1 MDANTV
7 VAVCAT
13 VIAVASLGV
22 SVSEARA
29 TRKHNRLSVQPL
41 LGLTTT
47 FPAGGTAGL
56 RLSNSGLGPARITNT
71 TLMVDGR
78 SRGDFSRTSVDEL
91 RSDLSVQPHAT
102 TLGGH
107 PFLDT
112 GYQQFL
118 LSVDS
123 YDPSLHAEFRDLI
136 ERHLQIEIQYDSIY
150 GGERFTAGYHR
161 DR

>member
-1 MDANTV
+1 MDASTII
-7 VAVCAT
+7 AICAT
-13 VIAVASLGV
+13 VIAVISVGV

-47 FPAGGTAGL
+47 FPVGGTAGL
-56 RLSNSGLGPARITNT
+56 RLTNSGLGPARITNT
-71 TLMVDGR
+71 KLMVDGT
-78 SRGDFSRTSVDEL
+78 SRGDFSRPCVDEL
-91 RSDLSVQPHAT
+91 RSDLSVRPHAT

-112 GYQQFL
+112 GYEQFL

-123 YDPSLHAEFRDLI
+123 YDPSLHTEFRDLI
-136 ERHLQIEIQYDSIY
+136 ERHLQLEIQYDSIY
-150 GGERFTAGYHR
+150 GGERFTAAWH
-161 DR
+161 

>member
-7 VAVCAT
+7 VAICAT
-13 VIAVASLGV
+13 VIAVISLGV

-47 FPAGGTAGL
+47 FPVGGTAGL
-56 RLSNSGLGPARITNT
+56 RLTNSGLGPARITNT
-71 TLMVDGR
+71 KLMVDGK
-78 SRGDFSRTSVDEL
+78 SRGDFSRPSVDEL
-91 RSDLSVQPHAT
+91 RSDLSVRPHAT

-112 GYQQFL
+112 GN
-118 LSVDS
+118 
-123 YDPSLHAEFRDLI
+123 E
-136 ERHLQIEIQYDSIY
+136 
-150 GGERFTAGYHR
+150 
-161 DR
+161 

>member
-7 VAVCAT
+7 VAICAT

-22 SVSEARA
+22 SVSESRA

-41 LGLTTT
+41 LGLTTI
-47 FPAGGTAGL
+47 FPVGGTAGL
-56 RLSNSGLGPARITNT
+56 RLTNSGLGPARITNT
-71 TLMVDGR
+71 RLMVDGK
-78 SRGDFSRTSVDEL
+78 SRGDFSRPSVDEL
-91 RSDLSVQPHAT
+91 RSDLSVRPHAT

-112 GYQQFL
+112 GYEQFL
-118 LSVDS
+118 LSVDP
-123 YDPSLHAEFRDLI
+123 YDPSLHTEFRDLI
-136 ERHLQIEIQYDSIY
+136 ERHLQLEIQYDSIY
-150 GGERFTAGYHR
+150 GGERFTAVYHW